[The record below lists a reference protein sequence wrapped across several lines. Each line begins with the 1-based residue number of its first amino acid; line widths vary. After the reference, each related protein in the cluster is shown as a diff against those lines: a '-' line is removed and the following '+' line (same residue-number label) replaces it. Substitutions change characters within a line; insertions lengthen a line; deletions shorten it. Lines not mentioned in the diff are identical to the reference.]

1 MAVTIIVIVI
11 VVVLLA
17 VAAGIVLGRRRA
29 LERQFGPEYDRLAA
43 EVGPRQA
50 RSELAERQR
59 RIEQLDIRPL
69 SAERRAAY
77 EAQWTTL
84 QEQFIDAPARAAEAA
99 DSLVTAVA
107 ADRGYQ
113 VADQE
118 QLLSDLSVYHADRIE
133 DYRRARQATGQA
145 GSAETEDLRQA
156 MLAYRTLLLELFDAP
171 DGASESAAS
180 ESAPRPGESD
190 GTGTETGTGPE
201 VTVRTGARAE
211 ADGPLDDRS
220 A

>member
-1 MAVTIIVIVI
+1 MAVIVIVI
-11 VVVLLA
+11 VIVVLLA

-29 LERQFGPEYDRLAA
+29 LERRFGPEYDRLAA

-59 RIEQLDIRPL
+59 RIEQLNIRPL

-84 QEQFIDAPARAAEAA
+84 QEQFIDTPARAADAA

-113 VADQE
+113 VADRE
-118 QLLSDLSVYHADRIE
+118 RLLSDLSVYHADRIE

-156 MLAYRTLLLELFDAP
+156 MLAYRTLLLELLDAP
-171 DGASESAAS
+171 DGAGESAAG
-180 ESAPRPGESD
+180 ESAPRPGDTD
-190 GTGTETGTGPE
+190 GTGPETGTGPE
-201 VTVRTGARAE
+201 VTARTGARAE

>member
-1 MAVTIIVIVI
+1 MAVAIIVI
-11 VVVLLA
+11 VVVVVLLA
-17 VAAGIVLGRRRA
+17 AAGILLQRRRA
-29 LERQFGPEYDRLAA
+29 LQQRFGPEYDRLAA

-59 RIEQLDIRPL
+59 RIAQLNIRPL
-69 SAERRAAY
+69 TGERRAAY
-77 EAQWTTL
+77 DAQWTML
-84 QEQFIDAPARAAEAA
+84 QEQFVDTPARAAEEA

-113 VADQE
+113 VADRE
-118 QLLSDLSVYHADRIE
+118 RLFSDLSVYHADRIE

-145 GSAETEDLRQA
+145 GSATTEDLRQA

-171 DGASESAAS
+171 DGASESA
-180 ESAPRPGESD
+180 PPPGATD

-201 VTVRTGARAE
+201 VTAGTGARAE

>member
-17 VAAGIVLGRRRA
+17 AAVGIVLRRRRA
-29 LERQFGPEYDRLAA
+29 LERRFGPEYDRLAA

-77 EAQWTTL
+77 DAQWATL
-84 QEQFIDAPARAAEAA
+84 QEQFIDTPARAAEAA

-113 VADQE
+113 VADRE
-118 QLLSDLSVYHADRIE
+118 RLLSDLSVYHADRIE

-145 GSAETEDLRQA
+145 GSAATEDLRQA
-156 MLAYRTLLLELFDAP
+156 MLAYRTLLLELLDAP
-171 DGASESAAS
+171 DGASEIRGQRIR
-180 ESAPRPGESD
+180 AP
-190 GTGTETGTGPE
+190 
-201 VTVRTGARAE
+201 AR
-211 ADGPLDDRS
+211 RH
-220 A
+220 